1 MTPLETTQSAKVM
14 RLMNLA
20 LTLGLSLMAVVFV
33 ILRRTGRSPALDIPP
48 VAGTALTG
56 AAIAMLAVAI
66 AVVRP
71 RIPLLAPDQTADQ
84 YWGDATVRMSV
95 IMLWAGVE
103 GAGLMG
109 AVGYLLTGQTAPGV
123 ALVLAILTLV
133 SLGPARFEG
142 DAG

>member
-1 MTPLETTQSAKVM
+1 MTPLETTQPARVM

-33 ILRRTGRSPALDIPP
+33 LLRRTGQAPALDIPP
-48 VAGTALTG
+48 VAGTALTV
-56 AAIAMLAVAI
+56 AAIAMLVVAI

-71 RIPLLAPDQTADQ
+71 RIPPQASEQTTDM
-84 YWGDATVRMSV
+84 YWGDATVRMTV
-95 IMLWAGVE
+95 IMLWAAVE

-109 AVGYLLTGQTAPGV
+109 AVGYLLTGQTAPGI

-133 SLGPARFEG
+133 SLRPARFEQ